1 MATSTSTYLNRKTP
15 GVYITEIDAFGTSV
29 VGVATAVP
37 IFIGYTET
45 AIDPAT
51 SASLHNVSVLISSMA
66 DYQSYFGGAAPTAFT
81 VAPATTAAGC
91 VVSAS
96 DAATRFDLYWQMQLF
111 FANGGGACYVVS
123 CGGYGAPAIAASDL
137 QAGLTAA
144 GYAVGPTIIVIPEAC
159 QLSVSDGSYAKVVQ
173 EMLEQ
178 AGTLQDRVAILDLPG
193 CRGADSLAALQK
205 AQQQLWDATAPAIS
219 SASYAA
225 AYAPALVTT
234 IVSAS
239 DVPYSDFVAADGDNR
254 AISALMNAEAAAFYG
269 AIPAKLAAIQSAIAA
284 LFPTP
289 TTAGNSITAQ
299 PAAAIDTML
308 MAALPLYQAIKQQAA
323 QLMNIAAPSGAMAG
337 IWAKSDAQNGVW
349 NAPANIAVS
358 AVSGPLY
365 VMNDIEQASFNLPV
379 NGQAIDIIRSQPGRG
394 TVVWGARTLDGNS
407 LDYRYIQVRRTL
419 IYIEQSIKQALRGY
433 VFAANDAT
441 TWATVTSSI
450 EAFLTGL
457 WQQGGLMGDK
467 ASDAFSVSCGLG
479 STMTA
484 QNILDGYMMVAVTV
498 QIIHPAEFIALTF
511 RQQMGG

>member
-1 MATSTSTYLNRKTP
+1 MATTTSSYLNRRVP
-15 GVYITEIDAFGTSV
+15 GVYITEIDAFGTSI

-45 AIDPAT
+45 AIDPVT
-51 SASLHNVSVLISSMA
+51 SASLHNVAVSISSMT
-66 DYQSYFGGAAPTAFT
+66 DYQRYFGSAAPLAFT
-81 VAPATTAAGC
+81 VAPVTTKAGC
-91 VVSAS
+91 LVSAN
-96 DAATRFDLYWQMQLF
+96 DATTRFDLYWQMRLF

-123 CGGYGAPAIAASDL
+123 CGGYELPAIAASDL
-137 QAGLTAA
+137 LAGLGAA
-144 GYAVGPTIIVIPEAC
+144 GYAVGPTMIVIPEAC

-173 EMLEQ
+173 AMLEQ

-193 CRGADSLAALQK
+193 CRSADSLAALQK

-225 AYAPALVTT
+225 AYGPALVTT

-239 DVPYSDFVAADGDNR
+239 DVPYADFVAADGDNG
-254 AISALMNAEAAAFYG
+254 AIGALMNAEAVAFYG
-269 AIPAKLAAIQSAIAA
+269 ATPAKLAAIQTAIAT
-284 LFPTP
+284 LFPSPITVG
-289 TTAGNSITAQ
+289 TSVTAQ

-323 QLMNIAAPSGAMAG
+323 QLLNIAAPSGAMAG

-358 AVSGPLY
+358 GVSAPLY
-365 VMNDIEQASFNLPV
+365 VMNDIEQASFNLPL
-379 NGQAIDIIRSQPGRG
+379 NGQAIDIIRLQPGRG

-467 ASDAFSVSCGLG
+467 ASDAFTVSCGLG

-484 QNILDGYMMVAVTV
+484 QTILDGYMIVAVTL
-498 QIIHPAEFIALTF
+498 QIIHPAEFIELTF